1 MKPCRKYRQQIALA
15 IVDDEVDRHVSEC
28 ATCAAYAK
36 EVERIYGEH
45 RERAE
50 ALPEAEAPA
59 RLHAR
64 VREAICLFGGA
75 SSVEPLTFFSKR
87 IFGARRSSPL
97 RKLLQGLGVAAAG
110 AITLL
115 AVLQLAPRKPVPAP
129 AIVEVTKPEV
139 PPIAEPTF
147 AAYHN
152 RLSRSVEEFEASL
165 KDHGALNG
173 GEVLKV
179 SSASE
184 NLP

>member
-1 MKPCRKYRQQIALA
+1 MKACQKYKEEIALA
-15 IVDDEVDRHVSEC
+15 IVNDQVDRHVSEC
-28 ATCAAYAK
+28 AACAAYAK
-36 EVERIYGEH
+36 EVKRIYGEH
-45 RERAE
+45 RDRAE
-50 ALPEAEAPA
+50 ALPEIEAPA

-64 VREAICLFGGA
+64 VRDSITRYEGVSCCGIEVRA
-75 SSVEPLTFFSKR
+75 SL
-87 IFGARRSSPL
+87 RR
-97 RKLLQGLGVAAAG
+97 LLQGLGVAATA
-110 AITLL
+110 AIIVVV
-115 AVLQLAPRKPVPAP
+115 VLQFAPRKPSPTP
-129 AIVEVTKPEV
+129 AIVEVTKPEA
-139 PPIAEPTF
+139 PAIGEPTF